1 MNKIFSR
8 PIYVIYIIGFLF
20 ALRDAIPTYIA
31 SSFLSSFSSEAVVG
45 LIYTFAAVISLIC
58 FSVIPLFLKEKGNYK
73 TTLAIASI
81 DLLSIVGLILVKDP
95 ALLVMFFVINLVSI
109 TLLAFTTDIFLETK
123 SDDLTTGQTRGIY
136 LTSINL
142 AWMFSPVFS
151 AFLLTNNEYWK
162 IYAVSAIP
170 LLILIALVYHRLSNF
185 IDPEY
190 PQPSLLR
197 TIKEV
202 LANKNLRPIY
212 CMNFLIQFFYAWM
225 IIYTPIY
232 LHNHIGLDWSVI
244 GLIFIIMLSPFVI
257 LDYPLGR
264 LADNKWGE
272 KEMLIIG
279 IFITAIATGAITFS
293 DTKTVWVW
301 ALMLFITRI
310 GAATIEIMSE
320 TYFFKNIEGKNANL
334 ISGYRSMRPL
344 AYIVAPTL
352 ATVFLAFFDI
362 HYIFLALGLIV
373 FSSLAFANKLKDTK

>member
-1 MNKIFSR
+1 
-8 PIYVIYIIGFLF
+8 
-20 ALRDAIPTYIA
+20 
-31 SSFLSSFSSEAVVG
+31 
-45 LIYTFAAVISLIC
+45 
-58 FSVIPLFLKEKGNYK
+58 
-73 TTLAIASI
+73 
-81 DLLSIVGLILVKDP
+81 
-95 ALLVMFFVINLVSI
+95 LVSI